1 MKGGIYLENI
11 LIVDDDPITLKI
23 LCAAIQTRGF
33 AVITA
38 TTGHDALL
46 LLQKNEV
53 SALILDLNLP
63 DINGL
68 EILKQ
73 VRNHPIINSI
83 AVIIVT
89 ENDDK
94 LEAILGLEIGADDYI
109 TKPFHQR
116 ELIARLNSVL
126 RRTQQM
132 HTNMHSYLIFNDL
145 HIDIKKRIVKKN
157 NDVIDLTFK
166 EFEILALLAT
176 NPGEVLPR
184 DTILNAIGG
193 LTYNPETRTID
204 MHISSLRKKLRDTD
218 KKKNYIDTVSSVGY
232 RFRK

>member
-1 MKGGIYLENI
+1 MKNI

-23 LCAAIQTRGF
+23 INAAVENRGF
-33 AVITA
+33 AVSTA
-38 TTGHDALL
+38 ATGQDALHN
-46 LLQKNEV
+46 LQSYET

-63 DINGL
+63 DMNGL

-73 VRNHPIINSI
+73 VRSHPILNSL

-145 HIDIKKRIVKKN
+145 HIDIKKRIVKKHDQLIN
-157 NDVIDLTFK
+157 LTFK

-193 LTYNPETRTID
+193 LTYTPETRAID
-204 MHISSLRKKLRDTD
+204 MHISSLRKKLNDIG
-218 KKKNYIDTVSSVGY
+218 KENHYIDTVSGVGY
-232 RFRK
+232 RFRQ

>member
-1 MKGGIYLENI
+1 MKNV

-23 LCAAIQTRGF
+23 LCAAIEKRGF
-33 AVITA
+33 AVIKA
-38 TTGHDALL
+38 TNGNDALL
-46 LLQKNEV
+46 KLQKHEV
-53 SALILDLNLP
+53 CAIILDLNLP

-73 VRNHPIINSI
+73 IRNHPILNAI

-94 LEAILGLEIGADDYI
+94 LEAILGLEMGADDYI

-116 ELIARLNSVL
+116 ELIARLNTIL
-126 RRTQQM
+126 RRTQ
-132 HTNMHSYLIFNDL
+132 HINTNMHSHLIFNDL
-145 HIDIKKRIVKKN
+145 HIDLKKRIVKKQ
-157 NDVIDLTFK
+157 DIDINLTFK
-166 EFEILALLAT
+166 EFEILALLAA

-184 DTILNAIGG
+184 EAIMNAIGG
-193 LTYNPETRTID
+193 LDYSPETRTID
-204 MHISSLRKKLRDTD
+204 MHIAAIRKKLDDTD
-218 KKKNYIDTVSSVGY
+218 KEKVYIDTVSGVGY